1 MGFIGFL
8 LGSATQS
15 KLASWGSR
23 GLDRSEG
30 WLGLEGNMS
39 RFETAEKIV
48 DSDAWY
54 SDGGALE
61 L

>member
-1 MGFIGFL
+1 MPIVCL
-8 LGSATQS
+8 VTPSE
-15 KLASWGSR
+15 LASWGSR

-54 SDGGALE
+54 SDGGSLE